1 MQPRTVLI
9 VEDNPLTSKAFR
21 LALEQGGIR
30 VLEAHDADTALT
42 VATSARPDLLILDHV
57 LPGARGLDLLALVR
71 DRTHNPGLP
80 ALLVTGT
87 STAAERRGAGA
98 DSNVAVMIKPV
109 EPSSLLLAVQE
120 RLERADA
127 ADLIAARNELA
138 ALSHRLVHA
147 QEEERRVL
155 ARELHDELGQSLT
168 SIKITLETSLK
179 ENRPPDVPALRDE
192 VDRLLTRV
200 RALSLDLRP
209 LMLDEVGLAP
219 ALAWHIERFH
229 KQTGIGVDF
238 EHAGLPQHFSPDIE
252 IAAFR
257 IIQEA
262 LTNVARHAGV
272 RAARVHLEADERELR
287 IAIED
292 DGRGFDPRGR
302 QQTGA
307 NGEISPREP
316 AIGLAGMRER
326 AQLNGG
332 RLEIVS
338 SPGQGT
344 RIRATL
350 PRVHKA
356 AGPGARRK
364 ENRP

>member
-21 LALEQGGIR
+21 LALEQGGLR
-30 VLEAHDADTALT
+30 VLEAHDADTALA
-42 VATSARPDLLILDHV
+42 VATSARPDLLVLDHV
-57 LPGARGLDLLALVR
+57 LPGVNGLDLLAAVR
-71 DRTHNPGLP
+71 HRTRSPGLP
-80 ALLVTGT
+80 ALLVTGSAT
-87 STAAERRGAGA
+87 LADRRDAAA
-98 DSNVAVMIKPV
+98 DSNVHVITKPV
-109 EPSSLLLAVQE
+109 EPTRLLLAVQE
-120 RLERADA
+120 RLHGADA

-147 QEEERRVL
+147 QEEERRVV

-168 SIKITLETSLK
+168 SIKITLETAIR

-219 ALAWHIERFH
+219 ALVWHLERVH
-229 KQTGIGVDF
+229 KQTGIRVEFD
-238 EHAGLPQHFSPDIE
+238 HAGLPQHLSPDIE

-272 RAARVHLEADERELR
+272 RAARVHLDADEHNLH
-287 IAIED
+287 ISIED
-292 DGRGFDPRGR
+292 AGRGFDPRSR
-302 QQTGA
+302 SQATATGGVA
-307 NGEISPREP
+307 PAEP
-316 AIGLAGMRER
+316 AVGLAGMRER
-326 AQLNGG
+326 AQLAGG
-332 RLEIVS
+332 RLEVES
-338 SPGQGT
+338 NPGHGT

-350 PRVHKA
+350 PRVRPA
-356 AGPGARRK
+356 QGPGARRK
-364 ENRP
+364 EDRP